1 MVVMLLI
8 GTIIYNMGYFRNY
21 KEQKNTGINSMVN
34 LQKLTVN
41 DIGCVN
47 NNGTIKSINIKI
59 DKKKLPKKFM
69 VYKVKSVILD
79 KDKIKEKA
87 LKFGISGDVT
97 DDGESL
103 CVKDKN
109 AIFLVN
115 KNTGS
120 EQYLTNK
127 MSGEAIPM
135 TIVLDDKEY
144 EKLAEKFLKDKGLSR
159 SDMVFGRINTSTVT
173 NSDANGEETVKI
185 FRIEALF
192 FSKPVDGIK
201 YTGVGPKISV
211 WFGDNA
217 EIIGYG
223 RIWREIEKYQEYP
236 LEDFDQI
243 CAKIKNQ
250 EGLIYGIDSPDEY
263 VDINNVDVILR
274 SDPDGLKQQYV
285 IPHYEITGKTKE
297 KKDFKIIIPAVRDD
311 YLNVVK

>member
-1 MVVMLLI
+1 
-8 GTIIYNMGYFRNY
+8 
-21 KEQKNTGINSMVN
+21 MVN

-59 DKKKLPKKFM
+59 DKNKLPKKFM
-69 VYKVKSVILD
+69 VYKVKPVILD

-97 DDGESL
+97 DDGTSL
-103 CVKDKN
+103 CVKDNN

-135 TIVLDDKEY
+135 TNVLDNKEY

-159 SDMVFGRINTSTVT
+159 SDMVFSRIKTSTVT

-223 RIWREIEKYQEYP
+223 RIWKEIEKYQEYP
-236 LEDFDQI
+236 LENFDQI

-250 EGLIYGIDSPDEY
+250 EGLIYGIDSQDEY
-263 VDINNVDVILR
+263 VDINSVNIILW
-274 SDPDGLKQQYV
+274 SDADGLKQQYV

-297 KKDFKIIIPAVRDD
+297 KQDFKIIIPAVRDD
-311 YLNVVK
+311 YLNVTT